1 MTQAFSEW
9 VIRWRWAIIVCALLI
24 VLAAASGT
32 RRLVFIDNY
41 RVFFSKENPDLQAFE
56 LVENVYTK
64 NDNILFVIAP
74 KDGQVFTRETL
85 AGVEWLTREA
95 WKLPYSTR
103 VDSLTNFQHTWAQ
116 ADNLVVQNLA
126 ENAANLSDAD
136 LERIKSLALAEPL
149 LVNLLISPRAHV
161 TGVNVI
167 TVLPQKSITEVP
179 EVAARARELVRE
191 IKARNPNLD
200 VHLTGSTMMNN
211 AFTEHGQNDFQTLM
225 PMMYGIIILTTFF
238 ILRSVTGTLVTVLA
252 IVISTLSTMGLA
264 GWLGIRLT
272 PVSVSVP
279 TIIMTVAVADC
290 MHLLLSILQ
299 GMRHGLDKRAAIS
312 AALKLNL
319 KTLLLTAV
327 NTIIGFL
334 TLNFNDVP
342 PYRDLGNMVAIG
354 VAVAFLFTIVFLP
367 ALLAVLPMRAKAAPV
382 MGEVAL
388 DRLADFT
395 IQRRKP
401 LLWGISLI
409 SLVLIGFAM
418 RNEFHDDFAHYFS
431 QRTEIRRANN
441 FAEAN
446 LRGPYDVHYSLGAG
460 QSGGVSDPQYLRKLE
475 EFAEWCGQQPEVIHV
490 YSISEILKRL
500 NRNLHG
506 DEASYYRIPDSQE
519 LAAQYLL
526 LYEMSVPFGLD
537 LNDRINVD
545 KSATRLTLALKTL
558 PTKAILAF
566 EDRAETWL
574 REHAP
579 EAMFARGTG
588 PTIMFGRIGKRST
601 ESMVAG
607 DLLGVLTIAIV
618 MVLVLRSFK
627 FGLITMLPNLL
638 PAGMA
643 FGLWGI
649 FVGRLGMDAAPV
661 TGATLGILVDDTTH
675 NMSKYL
681 YARRTLGLSPARAVR
696 YVFST
701 VGVATLA
708 ASLILVAGFSVLA
721 FSAFQFN
728 STMGL
733 LSALIIA
740 IGGLAE
746 FLLMPPLLLKLEEK
760 EHEKDPEKDAEDAV
774 VAKPVSVPA

>member
-1 MTQAFSEW
+1 MTQTFSEW
-9 VIRWRWAIIVCALLI
+9 IIRWRWAIICGTLLI
-24 VLAAASGT
+24 VLAAAGGA

-41 RVFFSKENPDLQAFE
+41 RVFFSKENPDLLAFE
-56 LVENVYTK
+56 TVENLYSK
-64 NDNILFVIAP
+64 NDNIVFVVAP
-74 KDGQVFTRETL
+74 NDGQVFTRETL
-85 AGVEWLTREA
+85 ASIEWLTREA

-116 ADNLVVQNLA
+116 DDNLVVQNLV
-126 ENAANLSDAD
+126 ENAANLTDAD
-136 LERIKSLALAEPL
+136 LERIKRSALAEPL
-149 LVNLLISPRAHV
+149 LVNLLVSPRAHV
-161 TGVNVI
+161 TGVNVT

-179 EVAARARELVRE
+179 EVAAQARRLVRE
-191 IKARNPNLD
+191 IKQRNPNLE
-200 VHLTGSTMMNN
+200 VHLTGSTMLNN
-211 AFTEHGQNDFQTLM
+211 AFTQHGQKDFQTLM
-225 PMMYGIIILTTFF
+225 PLMYGIIILTTFF

-252 IVISTLSTMGLA
+252 IVISTISTLGLA

-299 GMRHGLDKRAAIS
+299 GLRHGLDKRAAIS

-327 NTIIGFL
+327 NTVIGFL

-342 PYRDLGNMVAIG
+342 PYRDLGNMVALG
-354 VAVAFLFTIVFLP
+354 VMVAFLFTIVFLP

-395 IQRRKP
+395 IRRRRA
-401 LLWGISLI
+401 LLWGMSLA
-409 SLVLIGFAM
+409 SLALMGFAL
-418 RNEFHDDFAHYFS
+418 RNEFHDDFARYFS
-431 QRTEIRRANN
+431 RRTEIRQAND

-475 EFAEWCGQQPEVIHV
+475 EFAEWCRQQPEVLHV
-490 YSISEILKRL
+490 YAITEILKRL
-500 NRNLHG
+500 NQNLHG
-506 DEASYYRIPDSQE
+506 DDANYYRVPDAPD

-566 EDRAETWL
+566 EERAETWL

-579 EAMFARGTG
+579 AAMFARGTG
-588 PTIMFGRIGKRST
+588 PTMMFSRIGKRST

-607 DLLGVLTIAIV
+607 DLLGVLTIALV
-618 MVLVLRSFK
+618 MVLVLKSLR
-627 FGLITMLPNLL
+627 FGLMTMIPNLL

-708 ASLILVAGFSVLA
+708 ASLVLVAGFSVLA
-721 FSAFQFN
+721 LSAFQFN

-760 EHEKDPEKDAEDAV
+760 EHEKDTEKAV
-774 VAKPVSVPA
+774 ATESVSVPA

>member
-1 MTQAFSEW
+1 MTEAFSEW
-9 VIRWRWAIIVCALLI
+9 IIRWRWAIIAGTLLI
-24 VLAAASGT
+24 VLAAAGGAG
-32 RRLVFIDNY
+32 RLVFIDNY

-56 LVENVYTK
+56 TIENVYTK
-64 NDNILFVIAP
+64 NDNILFLMAP
-74 KDGQVFTRETL
+74 KDGRVFTRETL
-85 AGVEWLTREA
+85 SSIEWLTREA
-95 WKLPYSTR
+95 WKIPFSTR
-103 VDSLTNFQHTWAQ
+103 VDSVTNFQHTWARN
-116 ADNLVVQNLA
+116 DELVVQNLV
-126 ENAANLSDAD
+126 ENAGSISDAD
-136 LERIKSLALAEPL
+136 LERIRRIAMAEPL
-149 LVNLLISPRAHV
+149 LVNLIIAPRAHV
-161 TGVNVI
+161 TAVNVTI
-167 TVLPQKSITEVP
+167 VLPQKSITEVP
-179 EVAARARELVRE
+179 EVAAQARRLVSE
-191 IKARNPNLD
+191 IKERDPNLE

-211 AFTEHGQNDFQTLM
+211 AFTEHGQKDFQTLI
-225 PMMYGIIILTTFF
+225 PIMYGVIILTTFL

-252 IVISTLSTMGLA
+252 IVISTISTLGLA

-279 TIIMTVAVADC
+279 TIVMTVAVADC

-299 GMRHGLDKRAAIS
+299 GLRHGLDKPSAIIG
-312 AALKLNL
+312 ALRLNL
-319 KTLLLTAV
+319 RTLLLTAV

-334 TLNFNDVP
+334 TLNFSDVP
-342 PYRDLGNMVAIG
+342 PYRDMGNMVAIG

-367 ALLAVLPMRAKAAPV
+367 AMLSVLPIRARSAPV

-388 DRLADFT
+388 DRFADFT
-395 IQRRKP
+395 IRRRKA
-401 LLWGISLI
+401 LFWGV
-409 SLVLIGFAM
+409 SLVSLALIGFAV
-418 RNEFHDDFAHYFS
+418 RNEFHDDFARYFS
-431 QRTEIRRANN
+431 KRTEIRKAND

-460 QSGGVSDPQYLRKLE
+460 RSGGVSDPQYLRKVE
-475 EFAEWCGQQPEVIHV
+475 EFAEWLRQQPEVLHV
-490 YSISEILKRL
+490 YSITEILKRL
-500 NRNLHG
+500 NKNLHG
-506 DEASYYRIPDSQE
+506 DDANYYRIPDSQD

-545 KSATRLTLALKTL
+545 KSATRMTLALKVL
-558 PTKAILAF
+558 PTKEILAF
-566 EDRAETWL
+566 EDRAERWL
-574 REHAP
+574 RENAP
-579 EAMFARGTG
+579 EAMFALGTG
-588 PTIMFGRIGKRST
+588 PTIMFSRIGRRST
-601 ESMVAG
+601 ESMVTG

-627 FGLITMLPNLL
+627 FGLTTMIPNLL

-643 FGLWGI
+643 FGFWGI

-681 YARRTLGLSPARAVR
+681 YARRDLGLSPARAVR

-708 ASLILVAGFSVLA
+708 ASLVLVAGFSVLA
-721 FSAFQFN
+721 LSAFQFN

-733 LSALIIA
+733 MSALIIA

-760 EHEKDPEKDAEDAV
+760 EHEKDTAAAD
-774 VAKPVSVPA
+774 SVPVAA